1 MKARS
6 PNRSPKCALK
16 LEALVELGILD
27 FDATVDCK
35 CQEQN
40 SISKELSRGASLIEY
55 SRRIFGLSWFQLTG
69 LLEKFVDYIMV
80 ENRTQQP
87 ETASEL
93 LPDLKKGAFSL
104 NFWVELSL
112 IPIFHTTII
121 GNR

>member
-1 MKARS
+1 MKPEAVVKDQSKRGITK
-6 PNRSPKCALK
+6 PKLKPEVRVCK
-16 LEALVELGILD
+16 LEALVQVGILD

-93 LPDLKKGAFSL
+93 LPDLKK
-104 NFWVELSL
+104 
-112 IPIFHTTII
+112 
-121 GNR
+121 